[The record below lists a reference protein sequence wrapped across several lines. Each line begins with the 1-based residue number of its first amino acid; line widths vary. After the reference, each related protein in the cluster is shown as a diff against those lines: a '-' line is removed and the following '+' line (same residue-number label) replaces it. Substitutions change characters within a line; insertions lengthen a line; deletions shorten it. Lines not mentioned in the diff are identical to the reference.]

1 MSRLINYPLMSPED
15 AGSGSPAP
23 IDGKDSE
30 QSIENFLLD
39 DSDDD
44 EEALDLPPK
53 SVKREASAEGDSET
67 PEGDE
72 EETATLE
79 DELEE
84 ELADVPSKKLELME
98 PVRRAAILKEYPDL
112 FKKFPYLEHA
122 YYREQKYTEVFATP
136 DDAVEASEK
145 ASALDNFESTLM
157 SGDTSKVFQAIKDS
171 DPNAFNRLV
180 DNLMEN
186 LGAVDESAQVH
197 VIRNVGTHLI
207 GLMLNESKVSGN
219 EALKHAAII
228 FNQFLTGSSQP
239 ATQQRLA
246 KDEPKDELSEE
257 RRQIAHERFNAV
269 RDDVVTKLDS
279 KINVTLTKRL
289 DPKDSMTEFVRD
301 AAITKAKRELQN
313 VITRDTRFQNIMK
326 QAWARAAKSNY
337 SRADMDYIRQAY
349 ESKAANL
356 LPSIINKVRSEAL
369 RGAGKRSS
377 NSSESDE
384 QIEIREPQKRGPV
397 ASGRSATPN
406 SGSRDARE
414 RAKAIPKGMSTRDFL
429 MAD

>member
-1 MSRLINYPLMSPED
+1 MLRLINYPSMSPEG

-23 IDGKDSE
+23 IDGKE
-30 QSIENFLLD
+30 TEKSIEQFLLD

-44 EEALDLPPK
+44 DEALNLPQKSPK
-53 SVKREASAEGDSET
+53 RQEDSIGDAET

-72 EETATLE
+72 EEKEATLE

-84 ELADVPSKKLELME
+84 ELAEVPEKKLELME

-122 YYREQKYTEVFATP
+122 FYREQKYTEIFATP
-136 DDAVEASEK
+136 NDAVEASEK
-145 ASALDNFESTLM
+145 ASALDNFESSIM
-157 SGDTSKVFQAIKDS
+157 GGDTAKVFQAVKDS

-186 LGAVDESAQVH
+186 LGAVDEGAQIH

-207 GLMLNESKVSGN
+207 GLMLNESQVSGN

-228 FNQFLTGSSQP
+228 FNQFLTGSSTPSRMQK
-239 ATQQRLA
+239 LA
-246 KDEPKDELSEE
+246 KDEPKDELAEE
-257 RRQIAHERFNAV
+257 RQQLVHERFNTV
-269 RDDVVTKLDS
+269 RDDVITRLDS
-279 KINVTLTKRL
+279 KINATLSKRI
-289 DPKDSMTEFVRD
+289 DPRDSMTEFVRD
-301 AAITKAKRELQN
+301 AAISRAKRELQT
-313 VITRDTRFQNIMK
+313 VITRDTRFQTLMK
-326 QAWARAAKSNY
+326 QAWTRAAKSNY
-337 SRADMDYIRQAY
+337 SRGDMDYIRQSY
-349 ESKAANL
+349 ETKAANL

-369 RGAGKRSS
+369 RGAGKRS

-384 QIEIREPQKRGPV
+384 NIEIREPQRRGPV

-429 MAD
+429 MQD

>member
-1 MSRLINYPLMSPED
+1 MLRLINYPFMSPED
-15 AGSGSPAP
+15 GAGSATP
-23 IDGKDSE
+23 IDGKESE

-44 EEALDLPPK
+44 DEALNLPAKTPK
-53 SVKREASAEGDSET
+53 GKETLEGDSEA
-67 PEGDE
+67 PENGEEDE
-72 EETATLE
+72 ETTLE

-84 ELADVPSKKLELME
+84 ELSEVPSKKLELME

-122 YYREQKYTEVFATP
+122 YYREQKYTEIFATP

-145 ASALDNFESTLM
+145 ASALDNFESSIM
-157 SGDTSKVFQAIKDS
+157 GGDTAKVFQAVKDS
-171 DPNAFNRLV
+171 DPNAFARLV

-186 LGAVDESAQVH
+186 LGAVDEGAQIH

-207 GLMLNESKVSGN
+207 GLMLQESQASGN

-228 FNQFLTGSSQP
+228 FNQFITGSSKP
-239 ATQQRLA
+239 AQIQKLA

-257 RRQIAHERFNAV
+257 RQQIITERFNVV
-269 RDDVVTKLDS
+269 RDDVITKLDS
-279 KINVTLTKRL
+279 KINATLNKRL
-289 DPKDSMTEFVRD
+289 DPRDSMSEFVRD
-301 AAITKAKRELQN
+301 AAIAKAKRELQN

-326 QAWARAAKSNY
+326 QAWNRAAKSNY
-337 SRADMDYIRQAY
+337 SRGDMDYIRQAY
-349 ESKAANL
+349 EAKAANL
-356 LPSIINKVRSEAL
+356 LPSIINKVRTDAL
-369 RGAGKRSS
+369 KGSGKRSS
-377 NSSESDE
+377 SSSESDE
-384 QIEIREPQKRGPV
+384 HIEIREPQKRGPV

-406 SGSRDARE
+406 SGNRDARE